1 MKYRSRIWLLMLV
14 SMTAMLSTNPAS
26 AACQEFKNTPTVY
39 KRCLAYQRMAGTPRQ
54 REDAADQY
62 RKDRARKNCRY
73 VGKNPLKVCDDYVT
87 RSEREREA
95 ARQRANKGL
104 DSEPL
109 TPIVNR
115 NSGAFGPSSEPSR
128 GRQWRRRA
136 N

>member
-1 MKYRSRIWLLMLV
+1 MNYRSTWLPMLTA
-14 SMTAMLSTNPAS
+14 MTAMLLATSAS
-26 AACQEFKNTPTVY
+26 AACQEFKSKPSVY

-73 VGKNPLKVCDDYVT
+73 VGKNRLLVCDDYVT

-95 ARQRANKGL
+95 ARKKASRGL
-104 DSEPL
+104 DSKPL

-115 NSGAFGPSSEPSR
+115 NSGAFGPPR
-128 GRQWRRRA
+128 
-136 N
+136 